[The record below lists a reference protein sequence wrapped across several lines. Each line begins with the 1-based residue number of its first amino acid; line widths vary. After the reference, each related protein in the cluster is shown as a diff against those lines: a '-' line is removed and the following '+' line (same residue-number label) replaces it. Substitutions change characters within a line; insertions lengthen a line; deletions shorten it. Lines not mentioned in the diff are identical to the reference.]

1 MSNLE
6 GLRFNNFAFFCL
18 LELWTDQKK
27 MYVVLRDRWVCSLED
42 SWMQEQKWSII
53 IVGGCSELDIPQQR
67 SYATPGSHLSRI
79 ACQPFGCYGHHKFCT
94 RSLPSSL
101 LQFSRGCHADVNG
114 DGLSKYT
121 HWGWQKPSKSFFTA
135 LPEGFKFQWHRCC
148 VLGDIIL
155 KLP

>member
-1 MSNLE
+1 MHFSACWNCGQTNSME
-6 GLRFNNFAFFCL
+6 
-18 LELWTDQKK
+18 K

-42 SWMQEQKWSII
+42 SWMWEQKWSII
-53 IVGGCSELDIPQQR
+53 IVGGCSEVDIPQQR
-67 SYATPGSHLSRI
+67 SYATPGSHVSRI
-79 ACQPFGCYGHHKFCT
+79 SCQPFGCYGHHKFCT